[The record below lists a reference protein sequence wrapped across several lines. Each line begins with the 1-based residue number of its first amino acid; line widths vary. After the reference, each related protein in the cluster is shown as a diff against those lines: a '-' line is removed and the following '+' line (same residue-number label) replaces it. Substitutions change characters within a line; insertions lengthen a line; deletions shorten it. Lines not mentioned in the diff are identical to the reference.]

1 MTDTEAAPIWWWD
14 ILGPRRARGSR
25 LSFTKVGSDRW
36 VRPHADVGSLFA
48 TLGNQDK
55 PFPPGL
61 EPEYI
66 FRDTLDPLEPED
78 LQELIHINSL
88 AIRVSGRMIDL
99 LRQFDLGETEI
110 FELPFFE
117 GKKDDP
123 DKRMF
128 TMIPDRD
135 RPIPGRWGIVHARAR
150 KVAFLPE
157 QSKNFESRGRVLNY
171 PQRPGLLNWGPGDG
185 KHHELALDSAV
196 AHRGPDLWRDPQT
209 RYNLYVSDRLKS
221 AIEAADLYIPVLKEF
236 VKATL
241 V

>member
-1 MTDTEAAPIWWWD
+1 MGAWISPHLREGRIRP
-14 ILGPRRARGSR
+14 
-25 LSFTKVGSDRW
+25 VGSSACRCW
-36 VRPHADVGSLFA
+36 VASLYPGKPRP
-48 TLGNQDK
+48 TLPARAGA
-55 PFPPGL
+55 GI
-61 EPEYI
+61 I
-66 FRDTLDPLEPED
+66 FRDTLDPLERDD
-78 LQELIHINSL
+78 LQELDQINTE

-123 DKRMF
+123 GKRMF

-135 RPIPGRWGIVHARAR
+135 RPIPGRWGIVHVRAR

-171 PQRPGLLNWGPGDG
+171 PQHPGLVKWGPGDG

-209 RYNLYVSDRLKS
+209 RYNLYFSDRLKT

-236 VKATL
+236 VTATL
-241 V
+241 I